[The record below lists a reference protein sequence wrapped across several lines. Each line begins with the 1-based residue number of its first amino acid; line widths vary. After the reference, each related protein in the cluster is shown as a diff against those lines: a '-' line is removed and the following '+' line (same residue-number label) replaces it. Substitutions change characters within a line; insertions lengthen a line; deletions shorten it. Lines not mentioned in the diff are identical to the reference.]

1 MIAKVIVDYRSK
13 QVDRF
18 FDYLVPD
25 ELENKIKI
33 GSRVLVPFSA
43 GNKEVEGFCMGF
55 SETSESKKLKSIIR
69 LAHDALAFEEDMM
82 TVIEWMRK
90 KYLSPYLDIIHA
102 IVPAGTAVK
111 SKEWI
116 LTNQDTDDIK
126 EKSQIRKSILS
137 ALKDNGGGMEYD
149 ELKKLFDRDIQSHV
163 REMIKDSILKKE
175 YRHSTNVKDK
185 KIKCLRLAV
194 NGEKAAEA
202 AKELMVK
209 APVQSR
215 ILEILY
221 ENEFVAQSDV
231 IKFASASSSAVNSL
245 IKKGLIESFYITVD
259 RDPYRGRIFKKT
271 EKMTPTPEQ
280 KNAID
285 TINSSIERS
294 DGMTYLLHGVTGSGK
309 TEVFM
314 QAIEHA
320 VKSGKKALMLV
331 PEISLTPQM
340 VSRFMSRF
348 QSRIAIIHSGLSI
361 GERYDQWKRIKED
374 GADIVIGARSA
385 VFAPVK
391 NIGIIIMDEEHSDT
405 YKSDMSPRY
414 HAREVALMRAEMS
427 GAAVVLASATPSVE
441 SYYKAKTGEYS
452 LLEMNTRYNQNKMP
466 DIFISD
472 MRSELS
478 KGNKSML
485 SGRLYNE
492 IAENLQRGEQT
503 ILFLNRRGFSTFV
516 SCRTCGFVP
525 QCPSCSISLTYHK
538 YENLLKCHYCGYSIP
553 NYSVCPE
560 CGSKYIRYFGGG
572 TQKVEEEIKH
582 LFPNAST
589 IRMDMDTTG
598 KKQSHE
604 NILKKFEKDRIDI
617 LIGTQMVAKGLDF
630 ENVTLVGVIA
640 ADTMLHINDF
650 RSGER
655 TFSMLEQVS
664 GRAGRGDKEGRAVI
678 QTYSPEHEAI
688 RLVKTHDYKAF
699 YDSEIAER
707 NAMWYPPFCKII
719 IVMFQGNDEEHTGKT
734 ARFFAEQL
742 ASLKEQKQ
750 KIQVLGPIPSY
761 ISKIKNKYRW
771 QIVFKCE
778 DDEKLGEILSE
789 AEMSCRNSKNC
800 SDISI
805 VIDKSPGMI
814 Y

>member
-1 MIAKVIVDYRSK
+1 MIAKIIVDYRSK
-13 QVDRF
+13 QVDRY
-18 FDYLVPD
+18 FDYLIPHD
-25 ELENKIKI
+25 LEDKIVI

-43 GNKEVEGFCMGF
+43 GNKEVEGFCVGF
-55 SETSESKKLKSIIR
+55 SESAENEKLKSIIR
-69 LAHDALAFEEDMM
+69 LAHDTSAFNEDMLP
-82 TVIEWMRK
+82 VIEWMHK
-90 KYLSPYLDIIHA
+90 KYLAPYLDIIHA
-102 IVPAGTAVK
+102 IVPSGTAVK

-116 LTNQDTDDIK
+116 LTASETDDVE
-126 EKSQIRKSILS
+126 EKSEIRRDIIR
-137 ALKDNGGGMEYD
+137 ALRDNGGGMEYD

-163 REMIKDSILKKE
+163 REMIKSGFLKKE
-175 YRHSTNVKDK
+175 YRQSATVKDK

-194 NGEKAAEA
+194 NRDEAVCFAEK
-202 AKELMVK
+202 LQIK
-209 APVQSR
+209 ARAQYR
-215 ILEILY
+215 ILEILI

-231 IKFASASSSAVNSL
+231 IKFASASSSAVSAL
-245 IKKGLIESFYITVD
+245 VKKGLIESFYISEN
-259 RDPYRGRIFKKT
+259 RDPYSGRVFKKT
-271 EKMTPTPEQ
+271 EKMNPTFQQ
-280 KNAID
+280 KNAIEEINT
-285 TINSSIERS
+285 TIEN
-294 DGMTYLLHGVTGSGK
+294 GKFAVHLLHGVTGSGK

-314 QAIEHA
+314 QVIDYA
-320 VKSGKKALMLV
+320 VKSGKTALMLV

-348 QSRIAIIHSGLSI
+348 QNRIAIIHSGLSL
-361 GERYDQWKRIKED
+361 GERYDQWKRIKEG

-414 HAREVALMRAEMS
+414 HAREVAIERAKLS
-427 GAAVVLASATPSVE
+427 GASVVLASATPSVE
-441 SYYKAKTGEYS
+441 SYYKAKEGEYN
-452 LLEMNTRYNQNKMP
+452 LLEMNTRYNENKMP

-472 MRSELS
+472 MRGELAR
-478 KGNKSML
+478 GNKSML

-492 IAENLQRGEQT
+492 IRNNLKKGEQT
-503 ILFLNRRGFSTFV
+503 ILFLNRRGFSSFV

-538 YENLLKCHYCGYSIP
+538 YENVLKCHYCGYSIP
-553 NYSVCPE
+553 NYKVCPE

-572 TQKVEEEIKH
+572 TQKVEEEINH
-582 LFPNAST
+582 LFPSAST

-604 NILKKFEKDRIDI
+604 KILKKFDKDKIDI

-655 TFSMLEQVS
+655 TFAMLEQVS

-678 QTYSPEHEAI
+678 QTYSPEHDAI
-688 RLVKTHDYKAF
+688 KLVKTHDYREF
-699 YDSEIAER
+699 YNSEIAER
-707 NAMWYPPFCKII
+707 KAMWYPPFCKII
-719 IVMFQGNDEEHTGKT
+719 SVMFMGSDEERTAHT
-734 ARFFAEQL
+734 ARFFVEKL
-742 ASLKEQKQ
+742 PKLKEQEQ

-761 ISKIKNKYRW
+761 ISKIKNKFRW

-778 DDEKLGEILSE
+778 DDEKLGEMLFE
-789 AEMSCRNSKNC
+789 AEMMCRNSKSC
-800 SDISI
+800 SNVSI
-805 VIDKSPGMI
+805 VIDKSPSMI